1 MGSLTRISES
11 PACAATT
18 NVGRVVV
25 AVPAGFDHGDVGRVD
40 EDVAVAVVAL
50 ELHEGWNIRRLRWD
64 AGFQTQ
70 KAFANHLGVPPPQ
83 VHPVTGG
90 FRARAVQS
98 RVHGAVGGED
108 RGRCAARH
116 RVLARR
122 GVLTDDIERVAVER

>member
-50 ELHEGWNIRRLRWD
+50 ELHQGWNIKRLRWD

-90 FRARAVQS
+90 FVLEPYNRAYT
-98 RVHGAVGGED
+98 
-108 RGRCAARH
+108 ARW
-116 RVLARR
+116 VEE
-122 GVLTDDIERVAVER
+122 TAVEALHVIVYSPRREF